1 MRTRLMLLVLLMVV
15 VLIGCQQ
22 DAWKEFS
29 SREGAFSIL
38 FPGTPIETIQQA
50 NTVADGIINVH
61 IFSFE
66 QKGSSY
72 FVLYSDYPESVFKR
86 KDANKILDDM
96 RDSFVSKGKLISEDI
111 VSLDEYPGRDLRI
124 KTLDGKYNMNDCIYL
139 VKNRAYQ
146 IMTMTEKDAGFSEED
161 LIKFLESFK
170 ILEG

>member
-1 MRTRLMLLVLLMVV
+1 MRTRLLILALLVIG

-22 DAWKEFS
+22 GSWKEVN

-38 FPGTPIETIQQA
+38 FPGTPTEKTQQADIANETIYM
-50 NTVADGIINVH
+50 H